1 MHVLD
6 FLTESQNTV
15 TLIESDWTTDALA
28 AIWKIPGA
36 YKRNTCGGVKFC
48 GGVIGG

>member
-15 TLIESDWTTDALA
+15 TLIEIEPQTLSQQFGKFQEHTKETLA
-28 AIWKIPGA
+28 VESNFA
-36 YKRNTCGGVKFC
+36 VEL
-48 GGVIGG
+48 